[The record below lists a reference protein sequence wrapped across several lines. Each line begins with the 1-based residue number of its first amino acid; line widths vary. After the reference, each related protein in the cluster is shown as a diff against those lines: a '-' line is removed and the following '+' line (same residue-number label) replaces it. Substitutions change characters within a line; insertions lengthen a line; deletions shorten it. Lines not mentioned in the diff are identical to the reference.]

1 MTDPPAIAG
10 GTDCLQAG
18 SRTSCANPMDDF
30 SKRLAALTS
39 EQRELLELRLKKR
52 KLESVISEAVTAPSG
67 SADTLVDQL
76 PDDIAWRERK
86 VERAIKFSLYFFSDD
101 GSKNND
107 DKYRL
112 LLESAKFADRHG
124 FTAVWTPERH
134 FQAFGGLYP
143 NPSVLSAALA
153 MITERVQIR
162 AGSVALPLH
171 HPVRVAEE
179 WSLVDNLSR
188 GRVAVSYASGWHPN
202 DFLFAPD
209 VYEERKEVMF
219 RHIETIKKL
228 WTGEPVE
235 FAGVNG
241 SSVQVSIL
249 PRPIQAQLP
258 IWLTTAG
265 NPETWNRAGEI
276 GANVLAALPG
286 YAPDDL
292 RELIKQYRQARANH
306 GHDPQTGIVSMM
318 VHTFVGDSNEAVKEK
333 VRSPFTNYLRTYF
346 KQFEQIQAD
355 QAELTEADK
364 DALMAAAFNQYFQD
378 RTLFGTP
385 AKCVRL
391 VEKLSELDVDELACL
406 IDFGVDT
413 DSVLE
418 SLNHLDELR
427 AHFEQPQ
434 ITEPSDRQLAGS
446 RSV

>member
-1 MTDPPAIAG
+1 
-10 GTDCLQAG
+10 
-18 SRTSCANPMDDF
+18 MDDF

-52 KLESVISEAVTAPSG
+52 GLESAVMSGGVTTAPPP
-67 SADTLVDQL
+67 DMPVEEI
-76 PDDIAWRERK
+76 PDDPAWRERQ
-86 VERAIKFSLYFFSDD
+86 VEKSIDFSLYFFSDD
-101 GSKNND
+101 GSKNSD

-112 LLESAKFADRHG
+112 LIESAKFADRHG
-124 FTAVWTPERH
+124 FNAVWTPERH

-209 VYEERKEVMF
+209 IYEQRKEVMF
-219 RHIETIKKL
+219 SHIETVRKL
-228 WTGEPVE
+228 WAGETVE
-235 FAGVNG
+235 FPGVNG
-241 SSVQVSIL
+241 SMVEISIL
-249 PRPIQAQLP
+249 PRPVQEQLP

-265 NPETWNRAGEI
+265 NPETWQRAGEI

-286 YAPDDL
+286 YAFEDL
-292 RELIKQYRQARANH
+292 RELISKYREARANH

-333 VRSPFTNYLRTYF
+333 VRVPFTHYLRTYF
-346 KQFEQIQAD
+346 KQFEKMQAD

-364 DALMAAAFNQYFQD
+364 DALMGAAFNQYFQD

-385 AKCVRL
+385 GKCVRL
-391 VEKLSELDVDELACL
+391 VEKLSELGVDELACL

-413 DSVLE
+413 DSVLA

-427 AHFEQPQ
+427 EHFAQP
-434 ITEPSDRQLAGS
+434 LAS
-446 RSV
+446 RESLMTG

>member
-1 MTDPPAIAG
+1 
-10 GTDCLQAG
+10 
-18 SRTSCANPMDDF
+18 MDDF

-52 KLESVISEAVTAPSG
+52 GLESVVSEVTTVPGG
-67 SADTLVDQL
+67 SAAPDMPADEL
-76 PDDIAWRERK
+76 PDDAAWRERE
-86 VERAIKFSLYFFSDD
+86 VERAINFGLYFFSDD
-101 GSKNND
+101 GSKNSD

-112 LLESAKFADRHG
+112 LLESAKFADRQG

-209 VYEERKEVMF
+209 AYEQRKEVMF
-219 RHIETIKKL
+219 RHIETVRKL
-228 WTGEPVE
+228 WRGESVE

-241 SSVQVSIL
+241 SPIQVSIL
-249 PRPIQAQLP
+249 PRPVQAQLP

-286 YAPDDL
+286 YATEDL
-292 RELIKQYRQARANH
+292 KDLIKQYREARANH
-306 GHDPQTGIVSMM
+306 GHDPQAGIVSMM
-318 VHTFVGDSNEAVKEK
+318 VHTFVGDSNPAVKEK
-333 VRSPFTNYLRTYF
+333 VRVPFTHYLRTYF
-346 KQFEQIQAD
+346 KQFEKIQAD

-364 DALMAAAFNQYFQD
+364 DALMAAAFDQYFHD

-385 AKCVRL
+385 GKCVRL
-391 VEKLSELDVDELACL
+391 VEKLSELGVDELACL

-427 AHFEQPQ
+427 EHFN
-434 ITEPSDRQLAGS
+434 ITTDYTDLIRI
-446 RSV
+446 

>member
-1 MTDPPAIAG
+1 
-10 GTDCLQAG
+10 
-18 SRTSCANPMDDF
+18 MDEF
-30 SKRLAALTS
+30 SKRLAALTV

-52 KLESVISEAVTAPSG
+52 GLESVVSEVTTAPDG
-67 SADTLVDQL
+67 SAVPDMPADEL
-76 PDDIAWRERK
+76 PDDPAWRERE
-86 VERAIKFSLYFFSDD
+86 VERAINFGLYFFSDD
-101 GSKNND
+101 GSKNSD

-153 MITERVQIR
+153 MITSRVQIR

-202 DFLFAPD
+202 DFLFAPAA
-209 VYEERKEVMF
+209 YEQRKEVMF
-219 RHIETIKKL
+219 RHIETIRKL
-228 WTGEPVE
+228 WRGEPVE
-235 FAGVNG
+235 FAGVDG
-241 SSVQVSIL
+241 SPIEISIL
-249 PRPIQAQLP
+249 PKPVQAQLP

-286 YAPDDL
+286 YALGDL
-292 RELIKQYRQARANH
+292 KALIKQYREARANH
-306 GHDPQTGIVSMM
+306 GHDPQAGIVTMM
-318 VHTFVGDSNEAVKEK
+318 VHTFVGDSNQAVKEK
-333 VRSPFTNYLRTYF
+333 VRIPFTHYLRTYF
-346 KQFEQIQAD
+346 KQFEQIQAN
-355 QAELTEADK
+355 QAELTDADK
-364 DALMAAAFNQYFQD
+364 DALMAAAFDQYFQD

-385 AKCVRL
+385 GKCVRL
-391 VEKLSELDVDELACL
+391 VEKLSELGVDEIACL
-406 IDFGVDT
+406 VDFGVDT

-427 AHFEQPQ
+427 EHFN
-434 ITEPSDRQLAGS
+434 IADLIRG
-446 RSV
+446 

>member
-1 MTDPPAIAG
+1 
-10 GTDCLQAG
+10 
-18 SRTSCANPMDDF
+18 MDDIAKRF
-30 SKRLAALTS
+30 SSLAP
-39 EQRELLELRLKKR
+39 EQLALLELRLKKQGLR
-52 KLESVISEAVTAPSG
+52 SPLEQSPEAAAQRRLEQDEEEFDWKRRP
-67 SADTLVDQL
+67 
-76 PDDIAWRERK
+76 
-86 VERAIKFSLYFFSDD
+86 VEKSLSFSLYFFSDD
-101 GSKNND
+101 GSKD
-107 DKYRL
+107 SPDKYRL
-112 LLESAKFADRHG
+112 VLESAKFADRND
-124 FTAVWTPERH
+124 FSAVWTPERH
-134 FQAFGGLYP
+134 FQDFGGLYP

-179 WSLVDNLSR
+179 WSVVDNLSN
-188 GRVAVSYASGWHPN
+188 GRVAVSFASGWHPD

-378 RTLFGTP
+378 RTLLGTP

>member
-1 MTDPPAIAG
+1 
-10 GTDCLQAG
+10 
-18 SRTSCANPMDDF
+18 MDDF
-30 SKRLAALTS
+30 NKRLAALTS
-39 EQRELLELRLKKR
+39 EQRELLQPQLKKR
-52 KLESVISEAVTAPSG
+52 GLESAVSEVTTAPG
-67 SADTLVDQL
+67 AVPDMPADEL
-76 PDDIAWRERK
+76 PDDAAWRERE
-86 VERAIKFSLYFFSDD
+86 VERAIKFGLYFFSDD
-101 GSKNND
+101 GSKNSD

-202 DFLFAPD
+202 DFLFAPN
-209 VYEERKEVMF
+209 VYEQRKEVMF

-228 WTGEPVE
+228 WRGESIE

-241 SSVQVSIL
+241 SPIQVSIL
-249 PRPIQAQLP
+249 PRPVQAQLP

-286 YAPDDL
+286 Y
-292 RELIKQYRQARANH
+292 E
-306 GHDPQTGIVSMM
+306 V
-318 VHTFVGDSNEAVKEK
+318 
-333 VRSPFTNYLRTYF
+333 
-346 KQFEQIQAD
+346 
-355 QAELTEADK
+355 
-364 DALMAAAFNQYFQD
+364 QD
-378 RTLFGTP
+378 
-385 AKCVRL
+385 
-391 VEKLSELDVDELACL
+391 
-406 IDFGVDT
+406 
-413 DSVLE
+413 
-418 SLNHLDELR
+418 
-427 AHFEQPQ
+427 
-434 ITEPSDRQLAGS
+434 LAGAI
-446 RSV
+446 RGYRHA

>member
-1 MTDPPAIAG
+1 
-10 GTDCLQAG
+10 
-18 SRTSCANPMDDF
+18 MDEF
-30 SKRLAALTS
+30 SKRLAALTV

-52 KLESVISEAVTAPSG
+52 GLESVVSEVTTAPDG
-67 SADTLVDQL
+67 SAVPDMPADEL
-76 PDDIAWRERK
+76 PDDAAWRERE
-86 VERAIKFSLYFFSDD
+86 VERAINFGLYFFSDD

-153 MITERVQIR
+153 MITSRVQIR

-202 DFLFAPD
+202 DFLFAPAA
-209 VYEERKEVMF
+209 YEQRKEVMF
-219 RHIETIKKL
+219 RHIETIRKL
-228 WTGEPVE
+228 WRGEPVE
-235 FAGVNG
+235 FAGVDG
-241 SSVQVSIL
+241 SPIEISIL
-249 PRPIQAQLP
+249 PKPVQAQLP

-286 YAPDDL
+286 YALEDL
-292 RELIKQYRQARANH
+292 KALIKQYREARANH
-306 GHDPQTGIVSMM
+306 GHDPQAGIVTMM
-318 VHTFVGDSNEAVKEK
+318 VHTFVGDSNQSVKEK
-333 VRSPFTNYLRTYF
+333 VRIPFTHYLRTYF
-346 KQFEQIQAD
+346 KQFEQIQAN
-355 QAELTEADK
+355 QAELTDADK
-364 DALMAAAFNQYFQD
+364 DALMAAAFDQYFQD

-385 AKCVRL
+385 GKCVRL
-391 VEKLSELDVDELACL
+391 VEKLSELGVDELACL

-427 AHFEQPQ
+427 EHFN
-434 ITEPSDRQLAGS
+434 IADLIRG
-446 RSV
+446 

>member
-1 MTDPPAIAG
+1 
-10 GTDCLQAG
+10 
-18 SRTSCANPMDDF
+18 MDDF
-30 SKRLAALTS
+30 SKRLAALTV

-52 KLESVISEAVTAPSG
+52 GLESVVSEVTTAPDG
-67 SADTLVDQL
+67 SAVPDMPADEL
-76 PDDIAWRERK
+76 PDDAAWRERE
-86 VERAIKFSLYFFSDD
+86 VERTINFGLYFFSDD
-101 GSKNND
+101 GSKNSD

-153 MITERVQIR
+153 MITSRVQIR

-202 DFLFAPD
+202 DFLFAPAA
-209 VYEERKEVMF
+209 YEQRKEVMF
-219 RHIETIKKL
+219 RHIETIRKL
-228 WTGEPVE
+228 WRGEPVE
-235 FAGVNG
+235 FAGVDG
-241 SSVQVSIL
+241 SPIEISIL
-249 PRPIQAQLP
+249 PKPVQAQLP

-286 YAPDDL
+286 YALEDL
-292 RELIKQYRQARANH
+292 KALIKQYREARANH
-306 GHDPQTGIVSMM
+306 GHDPQAGIVTMM
-318 VHTFVGDSNEAVKEK
+318 VHTFVGDSNQAVKEK
-333 VRSPFTNYLRTYF
+333 VRIPFTHYLRTYF
-346 KQFEQIQAD
+346 KQFEQIQAN
-355 QAELTEADK
+355 QAELTDADK
-364 DALMAAAFNQYFQD
+364 DALMAAAFDQYFQD

-385 AKCVRL
+385 GKCVRL
-391 VEKLSELDVDELACL
+391 VEKLSELGVDELACL

-427 AHFEQPQ
+427 EHFN
-434 ITEPSDRQLAGS
+434 IADLIRG
-446 RSV
+446 

>member
-1 MTDPPAIAG
+1 
-10 GTDCLQAG
+10 
-18 SRTSCANPMDDF
+18 MDDF
-30 SKRLAALTS
+30 NKRLAALTS
-39 EQRELLELRLKKR
+39 EQRELLELRLKR
-52 KLESVISEAVTAPSG
+52 RGLESVVSGVTMVTDG
-67 SADTLVDQL
+67 STVPDTLVAEL
-76 PDDIAWRERK
+76 PDDAVWRERQ
-86 VERAIKFSLYFFSDD
+86 VERAINFGLYFFSDD
-101 GSKNND
+101 GSKNCG

-112 LLESAKFADRHG
+112 LLESAKFADHHG

-153 MITERVQIR
+153 MITGRVQIR

-209 VYEERKEVMF
+209 AYEQRKEVMF
-219 RHIETIKKL
+219 RHIETVRKL
-228 WTGEPVE
+228 WRGEFVE

-241 SSVQVSIL
+241 SPIQVSIL
-249 PRPIQAQLP
+249 PRPVQAQLP

-286 YAPDDL
+286 YAPEDL
-292 RELIKQYRQARANH
+292 KDLIKQYREARAH
-306 GHDPQTGIVSMM
+306 YGHDPQTGIVSMM
-318 VHTFVGDSNEAVKEK
+318 VHTFVGDSNQAVKEK
-333 VRSPFTNYLRTYF
+333 VRVPFTHYLRTYF
-346 KQFEQIQAD
+346 QQFEKIEVNQN
-355 QAELTEADK
+355 ELTEADK
-364 DALMAAAFNQYFQD
+364 DALMAAAFDQYFQD

-385 AKCVRL
+385 GKCVRL
-391 VEKLSELDVDELACL
+391 VEKLSELGVDEIACL

-427 AHFEQPQ
+427 AHFDQP
-434 ITEPSDRQLAGS
+434 TVVLATDYAD
-446 RSV
+446 

>member
-1 MTDPPAIAG
+1 
-10 GTDCLQAG
+10 
-18 SRTSCANPMDDF
+18 MDDITR
-30 SKRLAALTS
+30 RLAALTP
-39 EQRELLELRLKKR
+39 EQRELLELRLKK
-52 KLESVISEAVTAPSG
+52 KGLESIVSAEAATVPGKTAFP
-67 SADTLVDQL
+67 DQLVVEL
-76 PDDIAWRERK
+76 PDDPAWKERPVPREMR
-86 VERAIKFSLYFFSDD
+86 FSLYFFSDD
-101 GSKNND
+101 GSKNSD

-112 LLESAKFADRHG
+112 LIESAKFADRNA

-209 VYEERKEVMF
+209 AYEQRKEVMF

-228 WTGEPVE
+228 WAGESVE
-235 FAGVNG
+235 FSGANGVL
-241 SSVQVSIL
+241 VQVRIL

-258 IWLTTAG
+258 IWLTSAG
-265 NPETWNRAGEI
+265 NPETWNKAGEI

-286 YAPDDL
+286 YDL
-292 RELIKQYRQARANH
+292 EDLKSLIKNYREARANN
-306 GHDPQTGIVSMM
+306 GHDPQAGIVSIMA
-318 VHTFVGDSNEAVKEK
+318 HTFLGENNQAVKEK
-333 VRSPFTNYLRTYF
+333 VRQPFTNYLRTYF

-364 DALMAAAFNQYFQD
+364 DALMAAAFEQYFQD
-378 RTLFGTP
+378 KTLFGTP
-385 AKCVRL
+385 GKCVRL
-391 VEKLSELDVDELACL
+391 VERLSESGVDELACL

-413 DSVLE
+413 DAVLE

-427 AHFEQPQ
+427 EHFNQGHP
-434 ITEPSDRQLAGS
+434 TTRTDDHQLVGTAS
-446 RSV
+446 

>member
-1 MTDPPAIAG
+1 
-10 GTDCLQAG
+10 
-18 SRTSCANPMDDF
+18 MDDL

-39 EQRELLELRLKKR
+39 AQRELLELRLKK
-52 KLESVISEAVTAPSG
+52 KGLESAVSAATAP
-67 SADTLVDQL
+67 APVVVAEV
-76 PDDIAWRERK
+76 PDDPDWKQRK
-86 VERAIKFSLYFFSDD
+86 VERAIDFSLYFFSDD
-101 GSKNND
+101 GSKNSD

-112 LLESAKFADRHG
+112 LIESAKFADSHG
-124 FTAVWTPERH
+124 FNAVWTPERH

-209 VYEERKEVMF
+209 VYEQRKEVMF
-219 RHIETIKKL
+219 SHIETIRQL
-228 WTGEPVE
+228 WKGKTVE
-235 FAGVNG
+235 FPGVNG
-241 SSVQVSIL
+241 SPVQVSIL

-265 NPETWNRAGEI
+265 NPETWRRAGEI

-286 YAPDDL
+286 YAPEDL
-292 RELIKQYRQARANH
+292 KQMIETYREARANH
-306 GHDPQTGIVSMM
+306 GHDPGIVSMM
-318 VHTFVGDSNEAVKEK
+318 VHTFVGDNNQAVKEK
-333 VRSPFTNYLRTYF
+333 VRVPFTHYLRTYF
-346 KQFEQIQAD
+346 KQFEKIQAD

-364 DALMAAAFNQYFQD
+364 DALMAAAFEQYFHD
-378 RTLFGTP
+378 KTLFGTP
-385 AKCVRL
+385 GKCVRL
-391 VEKLSELDVDELACL
+391 VEKLSELGVDELACL

-413 DSVLE
+413 DSALA
-418 SLNHLDELR
+418 SLHHLDELR
-427 AHFEQPQ
+427 EHF
-434 ITEPSDRQLAGS
+434 SQLAGT
-446 RSV
+446 VT